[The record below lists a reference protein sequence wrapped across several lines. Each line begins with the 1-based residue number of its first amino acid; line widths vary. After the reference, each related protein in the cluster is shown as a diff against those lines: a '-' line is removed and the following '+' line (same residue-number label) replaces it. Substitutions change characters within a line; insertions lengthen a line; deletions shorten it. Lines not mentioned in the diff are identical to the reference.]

1 MFCNLTPRA
10 VNLMIGQR
18 DPHQPHTRVISEI
31 FSAIEK
37 LERWALGLCFR
48 PRVNLNSSTPS
59 DQVCTDNAAI
69 RESIANSTSQAGQL
83 VKPGQARS
91 TQMEHKQSRYCP
103 FWYAFSSFCNVA

>member
-37 LERWALGLCFR
+37 LERW
-48 PRVNLNSSTPS
+48 V
-59 DQVCTDNAAI
+59 
-69 RESIANSTSQAGQL
+69 GQRSGDKL
-83 VKPGQARS
+83 IGSNVQGVK
-91 TQMEHKQSRYCP
+91 
-103 FWYAFSSFCNVA
+103 